1 MVGRCSDDRSFHN
14 VDGCERWVS
23 LIEAPTEYY
32 RVPISY
38 PTPINP
44 GTAPVMPRSSSWSYR
59 LYKRDSVEFGRGLAH
74 YVEVAQ

>member
-1 MVGRCSDDRSFHN
+1 MTGHFTTL
-14 VDGCERWVS
+14 DGCERWVS
-23 LIEAPTEYY
+23 LTEVPTEYL

-59 LYKRDSVEFGRGLAH
+59 LYKLESAEFGRGLVH